1 MQIMGGI
8 FVWVL
13 EFKNYVET
21 YVEGRMQM
29 NLVIQRLRFLMNEG
43 SDQEYC
49 VGSNEEE
56 VGWILMV
63 FVLWEQGF

>member
-13 EFKNYVET
+13 EFKNYVEM